1 VIGYNAEN
9 EVLDCL
15 TNRASSP
22 NAAASGGDWAPF
34 FVDALIIAMGLQ
46 LQSRLSGGGNIGV
59 DEHCSRFG
67 RRNSGLLGRAR
78 Q

>member
-15 TNRASSP
+15 ANRASSP

-34 FVDALIIAMGLQ
+34 L
-46 LQSRLSGGGNIGV
+46 
-59 DEHCSRFG
+59 
-67 RRNSGLLGRAR
+67 
-78 Q
+78 